1 MAHSSTDRRSAGC
14 DLPRNVRRLPRAGAL
29 SAHRWLPG
37 GSVQGIL
44 IIAVLFGVLWFA
56 MIRPQR
62 AKVQAQQRLLNTV
75 EVGDEI
81 LTVGGIYGIVQEV
94 EPDEDG
100 GDLVVEIA
108 EGIHVRIA
116 RKALATVIKPE
127 DDDAEEDADEDAE
140 DVADAADD
148 DVVDGDAEL
157 VTDDAQLPAGVAEVT
172 NEGESVN
179 PGAAEAAP
187 PSERS

>member
-1 MAHSSTDRRSAGC
+1 M
-14 DLPRNVRRLPRAGAL
+14 
-29 SAHRWLPG
+29 
-37 GSVQGIL
+37 QGIL

-62 AKVQAQQRLLNTV
+62 AKVQAQQRLLSTV

-81 LTVGGIYGIVQEV
+81 LTVGGLYGIVQEV
-94 EPDEDG
+94 EPDEEG

-127 DDDAEEDADEDAE
+127 EDDDEDEEDDD
-140 DVADAADD
+140 ADD

-157 VTDDAQLPAGVAEVT
+157 VEDEAQLPAGVAEVT
-172 NEGESVN
+172 NEGETVN
-179 PGAAEAAP
+179 PGAAEPAA

>member
-1 MAHSSTDRRSAGC
+1 M
-14 DLPRNVRRLPRAGAL
+14 
-29 SAHRWLPG
+29 
-37 GSVQGIL
+37 QGIL

-62 AKVQAQQRLLNTV
+62 AKVQAQQRLLSTV

-94 EPDEDG
+94 EPDEEG

-127 DDDAEEDADEDAE
+127 DDDADEDAD
-140 DVADAADD
+140 DVADPTDD
-148 DVVDGDAEL
+148 DVVDRDAEL
-157 VTDDAQLPAGVAEVT
+157 VDDAPQLPAGVAEVT

-179 PGAAEAAP
+179 PGAAEATA

>member
-1 MAHSSTDRRSAGC
+1 
-14 DLPRNVRRLPRAGAL
+14 
-29 SAHRWLPG
+29 
-37 GSVQGIL
+37 VQGIL

-116 RKALATVIKPE
+116 RKALATVIKPDE
-127 DDDAEEDADEDAE
+127 DDADEDAE

-179 PGAAEAAP
+179 PGAAEAAA

>member
-1 MAHSSTDRRSAGC
+1 
-14 DLPRNVRRLPRAGAL
+14 
-29 SAHRWLPG
+29 
-37 GSVQGIL
+37 L
-44 IIAVLFGVLWFA
+44 IIVLLFGVLWFA

-62 AKVQAQQRLLNTV
+62 AKVQAQQRLLSTV

-127 DDDAEEDADEDAE
+127 EDDDEDDADEDSDDAP
-140 DVADAADD
+140 ADADD
-148 DVVDGDAEL
+148 DVVDGEAEL
-157 VTDDAQLPAGVAEVT
+157 VEDDAQLPAGVAEVT
-172 NEGESVN
+172 NEGETVN
-179 PGAAEAAP
+179 PGAAEQAA